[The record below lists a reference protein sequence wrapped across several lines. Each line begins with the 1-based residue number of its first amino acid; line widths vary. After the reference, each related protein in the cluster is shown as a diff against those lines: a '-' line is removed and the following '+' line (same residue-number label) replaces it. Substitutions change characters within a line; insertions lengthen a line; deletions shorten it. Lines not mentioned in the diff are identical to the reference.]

1 MKSGAKRTIRSTD
14 GPVHEVMDR
23 AGHASLRVSGLSHA
37 LGGRLVLRDISFSLA
52 APGMNILIG
61 PSGAGKSTLL
71 RCLNQLHNSWLG
83 EIHIM
88 GRDARRWPG
97 GADELR
103 RQVGLIGQKPAVFPC
118 SIQKNVIF
126 GLPRGTRRR
135 PPAGLVERA
144 LKHAAL
150 WDEGRDRLLESAETL
165 SIGQQQRLC
174 LARALALSPSML
186 LLDEPTSSLD
196 PRSKQLIETSLL
208 RLAESMSLLCVTH
221 DIEQAKRLGGQVIF
235 MCDGRIIETGA
246 AENFFTGPARVE
258 SREFLHW
265 SVCDC
270 GPQTS

>member
-1 MKSGAKRTIRSTD
+1 MKSGVKRTVRLAEA
-14 GPVHEVMDR
+14 PVHE
-23 AGHASLRVSGLSHA
+23 AANHAEHASLRVSGLTHA
-37 LGGRLVLRDISFSLA
+37 LGGRPVLRDISFRLA
-52 APGMNILIG
+52 ALGMNILIG

-71 RCLNQLHNSWLG
+71 RCLNQLHDSWLG

-97 GADELR
+97 GADDLR
-103 RQVGLIGQKPAVFPC
+103 RQMGLIGQKPAVFPC
-118 SIQKNVIF
+118 SIQKNVVF
-126 GLPRGTRRR
+126 GLPRGARKH

-150 WDEGRDRLLESAETL
+150 WDEVRDRLHEPAETL

-174 LARALALSPSML
+174 LARALALAPAML

-208 RLAESMSLLCVTH
+208 KLAETMPLLCVTH

-235 MCDGRIIETGA
+235 MCDGRIIETGGSRD
-246 AENFFTGPARVE
+246 FFNSPARVE

-265 SVCDC
+265 SVCNCD
-270 GPQTS
+270 